1 MKIEFRLIVA
11 AVIAAVLISAGIA
24 EGARSCPLDED
35 AVLALP
41 NARLSMIAFTTSG
54 FPGIASRTA
63 PKRDYED
70 LF

>member
-35 AVLALP
+35 AVLA
-41 NARLSMIAFTTSG
+41 
-54 FPGIASRTA
+54 
-63 PKRDYED
+63 
-70 LF
+70 